1 MTSVEYNQ
9 HRKEFRKKEPE
20 IGDVV
25 AYSLEVYDT
34 GEDVIYTGVI
44 QDIFFQ
50 TIQIGKVKR
59 NIKLYKVNDGLAM
72 QRNAFYTM
80 DELFNMKERLEKLL
94 NIE

>member
-1 MTSVEYNQ
+1 M
-9 HRKEFRKKEPE
+9 KEPE

-25 AYSLEVYDT
+25 AYTLEIYDT

-50 TIQIGKVKR
+50 TIQIGKIKR

-80 DELFNMKERLEKLL
+80 DELFNMKEKLEKLL